1 MNFNYFCVYRD
12 IMEDNSRIAGN
23 RKAPKDLIDI
33 KKGFF
38 KVPEKAAGKP
48 LSRDVV
54 PALYRPAKLEP

>member
-1 MNFNYFCVYRD
+1 MVFNYFCVYRD
-12 IMEDNSRIAGN
+12 IMVDNSRIAGD
-23 RKAPKDLIDI
+23 RTAPEDLIDI

-54 PALYRPAKLEP
+54 PALYRPSQT